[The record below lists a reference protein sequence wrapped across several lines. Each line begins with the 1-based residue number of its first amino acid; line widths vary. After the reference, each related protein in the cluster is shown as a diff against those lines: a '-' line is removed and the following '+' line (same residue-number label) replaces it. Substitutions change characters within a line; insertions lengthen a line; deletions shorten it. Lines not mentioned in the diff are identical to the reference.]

1 MVLPGM
7 FHLVWLQNSKMAK
20 GLIKGYEPNRIS
32 FYITLLVSG
41 REDDLLEVL
50 YKDMQEYKI
59 NPNNNKGENNGD

>member
-1 MVLPGM
+1 
-7 FHLVWLQNSKMAK
+7 MAK

>member
-7 FHLVWLQNSKMAK
+7 SHLVWLRNNKMAK
-20 GLIKGYEPNRIS
+20 GLIKGYKPNRIS

-59 NPNNNKGENNGD
+59 NPNNNKGESNGD